1 MKMSTD
7 LGKDSIPSLVLR
19 LAIPSMIAQFVNVL
33 YSIIDRIYIGH
44 IPEIGD
50 LALAGVGVCGPIVTF
65 LSSFGTLVGLGG
77 SVIMGIH
84 LGERNG
90 EKARQVLAN
99 AFLMLCCFSL
109 ALTVIF
115 LFSKEKLLMWF
126 GASSITFP
134 YADTYMTIYTAGTF
148 FALMAVGLNYFIN
161 CQGFPVAGMATVL
174 IGAVSNI
181 LLDPLFI
188 FVFKMD
194 VAGAAIA
201 TVISQFASC
210 AFAIC
215 FLLSKKVHIKI
226 VFGQYSRKV
235 MARILFLGFS
245 PFMILATDSI
255 ILILMNS
262 VLQKYGGP
270 ERGDML
276 ITCATIAQSYLLM
289 ITAPML
295 GISGGTQAI
304 LSYNYGAQRT
314 DRIKAAEK
322 CILKLMCVFTTVMF
336 LLSRLIPELFV
347 RMFTSDGEYFT
358 FSIWAIHTV
367 TLMIIPLGFQYVFV
381 DGLTAMAKTKTALC
395 LSVFR
400 KSLYAASTV
409 VLPMFFSAQS
419 AFYAEPLADIVGS
432 VLSTTVFLLVINKHL
447 QNREQTIIS

>member
-1 MKMSTD
+1 MRVSTD
-7 LGKDSIPSLVLR
+7 LGRDSIPSLVLR

-44 IPEIGD
+44 IPEIGN

-65 LSSFGTLVGLGG
+65 LSSFGTLIGLGG

-84 LGERNG
+84 LGERNR

-99 AFLMLCCFSL
+99 AFFLLCCISI

-115 LFSKEKLLMWF
+115 LFSKEQLLMWF
-126 GASSITFP
+126 GASPITFP
-134 YADTYMTIYTAGTF
+134 YANTYMTIYTAGTF
-148 FALMAVGLNYFIN
+148 FALMAVGLNYYIN

-181 LLDPLFI
+181 ILDPVFI

-194 VAGAAIA
+194 VAGAAVA

-210 AFAIC
+210 AFALW
-215 FLLSKKVHIKI
+215 FLLGKKVHIPI
-226 VFGQYSRKV
+226 SFGNYSLKV
-235 MARILFLGFS
+235 MGRILCLGFS
-245 PFMILATDSI
+245 PFMILATDSL

-262 VLQKYGGP
+262 ALQTYGGP
-270 ERGDML
+270 EQGDML

-304 LSYNYGAQRT
+304 LSFNYGAHRA
-314 DRIKAAEK
+314 DRIRQAETF
-322 CILKLMCVFTTVMF
+322 ILKLMCLFTSAMF
-336 LLSRLIPELFV
+336 LLSWLVPGFFV
-347 RMFTSDGEYFT
+347 GLFTSDGET
-358 FSIWAIHTV
+358 ARFSIRAIHIV
-367 TLMIIPLGFQYVFV
+367 TLMIVPLGFQYVFV
-381 DGLTAMAKTKTALC
+381 DGLTAMAKTKEALM

-400 KSLYAASTV
+400 KGLYAAGCV
-409 VLPMFFSAQS
+409 VLPMLFTAEA
-419 AFYAEPLADIVGS
+419 AFYTEPLADIVS
-432 VLSTTVFLLVINKHL
+432 ATVTATVYLLVINKHL
-447 QNREQTIIS
+447 QFSK

>member
-1 MKMSTD
+1 MSVSTD
-7 LGKDSIPSLVLR
+7 LGRDSIPSLVLR

-44 IPEIGD
+44 IPEIGN

-65 LSSFGTLVGLGG
+65 LSSFGTLIGLGG

-84 LGERNG
+84 LGEQNR

-99 AFLMLCCFSL
+99 AFFLLCCISI

-115 LFSKEKLLMWF
+115 LFSKEQLLMWF
-126 GASSITFP
+126 GASPITFP
-134 YADTYMTIYTAGTF
+134 YANTYMTIYTAGTF
-148 FALMAVGLNYFIN
+148 FALMAVGLNYYIN

-181 LLDPLFI
+181 ILDPVFI

-194 VAGAAIA
+194 VAGAAVA

-210 AFAIC
+210 AFALW
-215 FLLSKKVHIKI
+215 FLLGKKVHIPI
-226 VFGQYSRKV
+226 SFGNYSPKV
-235 MARILFLGFS
+235 MGRILCLGFS
-245 PFMILATDSI
+245 PFMILATDSL

-262 VLQKYGGP
+262 ALQTYGGP
-270 ERGDML
+270 EQGDML

-304 LSYNYGAQRT
+304 LNFNYGAHRA
-314 DRIKAAEK
+314 DRIRQAEK
-322 CILKLMCVFTTVMF
+322 FILKLMCLFTSAMF
-336 LLSRLIPELFV
+336 LLSWLVPDFFV
-347 RMFTSDGEYFT
+347 GLFTSDGET
-358 FSIWAIHTV
+358 ARFSIRAIHIV
-367 TLMIIPLGFQYVFV
+367 TLMIVPLGFQYVFV
-381 DGLTAMAKTKTALC
+381 DGLTAMAKTKEALM

-400 KSLYAASTV
+400 KGLYAAGCV
-409 VLPMFFSAQS
+409 VLPMLFTAEA
-419 AFYAEPLADIVGS
+419 AFYTEPLADIVS
-432 VLSTTVFLLVINKHL
+432 ATVTTTVYLLVINKHL
-447 QNREQTIIS
+447 QFSK

>member
-84 LGERNG
+84 LGERNR

-270 ERGDML
+270 EQGDML

-322 CILKLMCVFTTVMF
+322 CILKLMCVFTTVVCVYNRHVSAF
-336 LLSRLIPELFV
+336 PTDPGAFRPDVHFRWGIF
-347 RMFTSDGEYFT
+347 
-358 FSIWAIHTV
+358 
-367 TLMIIPLGFQYVFV
+367 YVFHLGHPHRYP
-381 DGLTAMAKTKTALC
+381 DDHSSG
-395 LSVFR
+395 LSVCIR
-400 KSLYAASTV
+400 GRSDCHGKNKDGALPV
-409 VLPMFFSAQS
+409 GVPQVL
-419 AFYAEPLADIVGS
+419 AEPLADIVDS

-447 QNREQTIIS
+447 QSREQTIIS

>member
-1 MKMSTD
+1 MRVSTD
-7 LGKDSIPSLVLR
+7 LGRDSIPSLVLR

-44 IPEIGD
+44 IPEIGN

-65 LSSFGTLVGLGG
+65 LSSFGTLIGLGG

-84 LGERNG
+84 LGERNR

-99 AFLMLCCFSL
+99 AFFLLCCISI

-115 LFSKEKLLMWF
+115 LFSKEQLLMWF
-126 GASSITFP
+126 GASPITFP
-134 YADTYMTIYTAGTF
+134 YANTYMTIYTAGTF
-148 FALMAVGLNYFIN
+148 FALMAVGLNYYIN

-181 LLDPLFI
+181 ILDPVFI

-194 VAGAAIA
+194 VAGAAVA

-210 AFAIC
+210 AFALW
-215 FLLSKKVHIKI
+215 FLLGKKVHIPI
-226 VFGQYSRKV
+226 SFGNYSPKV
-235 MARILFLGFS
+235 MGRILCLGFS
-245 PFMILATDSI
+245 PFMILATDSL

-262 VLQKYGGP
+262 ALQTYGGP
-270 ERGDML
+270 EQGDML

-304 LSYNYGAQRT
+304 LSFNYGAHRA
-314 DRIKAAEK
+314 DRIRQAEK
-322 CILKLMCVFTTVMF
+322 FILKLMCLFTSAMF
-336 LLSRLIPELFV
+336 LLSWLVPGFFV
-347 RMFTSDGEYFT
+347 GLFTSDGET
-358 FSIWAIHTV
+358 ARFSIRAIHIV
-367 TLMIIPLGFQYVFV
+367 TLMIVPLGFQYVFV
-381 DGLTAMAKTKTALC
+381 DGLTAMAKTKEALM

-400 KSLYAASTV
+400 KGLYAAGCV
-409 VLPMFFSAQS
+409 VLPMLFTAEA
-419 AFYAEPLADIVGS
+419 AFYTEPLADIVS
-432 VLSTTVFLLVINKHL
+432 ATVTATVYLLVINKHL
-447 QNREQTIIS
+447 QFSK

>member
-1 MKMSTD
+1 MRVSTD
-7 LGKDSIPSLVLR
+7 LGRDSIPSLVLR

-44 IPEIGD
+44 IPEIGN

-65 LSSFGTLVGLGG
+65 LSSFGTLIGLGG

-84 LGERNG
+84 LGERNR

-99 AFLMLCCFSL
+99 AFFLLCCISI

-115 LFSKEKLLMWF
+115 LFSKEQLLMWF
-126 GASSITFP
+126 GASPITFP
-134 YADTYMTIYTAGTF
+134 YANTYMTIYTAGTF
-148 FALMAVGLNYFIN
+148 FALMAVGLNYYIN

-181 LLDPLFI
+181 ILDPVFI

-194 VAGAAIA
+194 VAGAAVA

-210 AFAIC
+210 AFALW
-215 FLLSKKVHIKI
+215 FLLGKKVHIPI
-226 VFGQYSRKV
+226 SFGNYSLKV
-235 MARILFLGFS
+235 MGRILCLGFS
-245 PFMILATDSI
+245 PFMILATDSL

-262 VLQKYGGP
+262 ALQTYGGP
-270 ERGDML
+270 EQGDML

-304 LSYNYGAQRT
+304 LSFNYGAHRA
-314 DRIKAAEK
+314 DRIRQAETF
-322 CILKLMCVFTTVMF
+322 ILKLMCLFTSAMF
-336 LLSRLIPELFV
+336 LLSWLVPGFFV
-347 RMFTSDGEYFT
+347 GLFTSDGET
-358 FSIWAIHTV
+358 ARFSIRAIHIV
-367 TLMIIPLGFQYVFV
+367 TLMIVPLGFQYVFV
-381 DGLTAMAKTKTALC
+381 DGLTAMAKTKEALM

-400 KSLYAASTV
+400 KGLYAAGCV
-409 VLPMFFSAQS
+409 VLPMLFTAEA
-419 AFYAEPLADIVGS
+419 AFYTEPLADIVS
-432 VLSTTVFLLVINKHL
+432 ATVTTTVYLLVINKHL
-447 QNREQTIIS
+447 QFSK

>member
-1 MKMSTD
+1 MRVSTD
-7 LGKDSIPSLVLR
+7 LGRDSIPSLVLR

-44 IPEIGD
+44 IPEIGN

-65 LSSFGTLVGLGG
+65 LSSFGTLIGLGG

-84 LGERNG
+84 LGERNR

-99 AFLMLCCFSL
+99 AFFLLCCISI

-115 LFSKEKLLMWF
+115 LFSKEQLLMWF
-126 GASSITFP
+126 GASPITFP
-134 YADTYMTIYTAGTF
+134 YANTYMTIYTAGTF
-148 FALMAVGLNYFIN
+148 FALMAVGLNYYIN

-181 LLDPLFI
+181 ILDPVFI

-194 VAGAAIA
+194 VAGAAVA

-210 AFAIC
+210 AFALW
-215 FLLSKKVHIKI
+215 FLLGKKVHIPI
-226 VFGQYSRKV
+226 SFGNYSPKV
-235 MARILFLGFS
+235 MGRILCLGFS
-245 PFMILATDSI
+245 PFMILATDSL

-262 VLQKYGGP
+262 ALQTYGGP
-270 ERGDML
+270 EQGDML

-304 LSYNYGAQRT
+304 LSFNYGAHRA
-314 DRIKAAEK
+314 DRIRQAETF
-322 CILKLMCVFTTVMF
+322 ILKLMCLFTSAMF
-336 LLSRLIPELFV
+336 LLSWLVPGFFV
-347 RMFTSDGEYFT
+347 GLFTSDGET
-358 FSIWAIHTV
+358 ARFSIRAIHIV
-367 TLMIIPLGFQYVFV
+367 TLMIVPLGFQYVFV
-381 DGLTAMAKTKTALC
+381 DGLTAMAKTKEALM

-400 KSLYAASTV
+400 KGLYAAGCV
-409 VLPMFFSAQS
+409 VLPMLFTAEA
-419 AFYAEPLADIVGS
+419 AFYTEPLADIVS
-432 VLSTTVFLLVINKHL
+432 ATVTTTVYLLVINKHL
-447 QNREQTIIS
+447 QFSK

>member
-1 MKMSTD
+1 MRRMID
-7 LGKDSIPSLVLR
+7 LGSGPVLKVVLR
-19 LAIPSMIAQFVNVL
+19 LSIPTMLAQLVNVL
-33 YSIIDRIYIGH
+33 YSIVDRMYIGAGV
-44 IPEIGD
+44 GD

-65 LSSFGTLVGLGG
+65 MASFGTLVGMGG
-77 SVIMGIH
+77 SPNVAMRMGEGKDDEARHI
-84 LGERNG
+84 LWNG
-90 EKARQVLAN
+90 FV
-99 AFLMLCCFSL
+99 MLL
-109 ALTVIF
+109 ALSVVLTAVF
-115 LFSKEKLLMWF
+115 LLGKTQLLMWF
-126 GASSITFP
+126 GASSDTFA
-134 YADTYMTIYTAGTF
+134 YADTYLTIYTAGTF

-181 LLDPLFI
+181 ILDPLFI

-304 LSYNYGAQRT
+304 LSYNYGAKRT

-400 KSLYAASTV
+400 KSLYAAGTV

>member
-84 LGERNG
+84 LGERNR

-255 ILILMNS
+255 IL
-262 VLQKYGGP
+262 
-270 ERGDML
+270 
-276 ITCATIAQSYLLM
+276 YLLM

-400 KSLYAASTV
+400 KSLYAAGTV

>member
-1 MKMSTD
+1 MRVSTD
-7 LGKDSIPSLVLR
+7 LGRDSIPSLVLR

-44 IPEIGD
+44 IPEIGN

-65 LSSFGTLVGLGG
+65 LSSFGTLIGLGG

-84 LGERNG
+84 LGERNR

-99 AFLMLCCFSL
+99 AFFLLCCISI

-115 LFSKEKLLMWF
+115 LFSKEQLLMWF
-126 GASSITFP
+126 GASPITFP
-134 YADTYMTIYTAGTF
+134 YANTYMTIYTAGTF
-148 FALMAVGLNYFIN
+148 FALMAVGLNYYIN

-181 LLDPLFI
+181 ILDPVFI

-194 VAGAAIA
+194 VAGAAVA

-210 AFAIC
+210 AFALW
-215 FLLSKKVHIKI
+215 FLLGKKVHIPI
-226 VFGQYSRKV
+226 SFGNYSPKV
-235 MARILFLGFS
+235 MGRILCLGFS
-245 PFMILATDSI
+245 PFMILATDSL

-262 VLQKYGGP
+262 ALQTYGGP
-270 ERGDML
+270 EQGDML

-304 LSYNYGAQRT
+304 LSFNYGAHRA
-314 DRIKAAEK
+314 DRIRQAEK
-322 CILKLMCVFTTVMF
+322 FILKLMCLFTSAMF
-336 LLSRLIPELFV
+336 LLSWLVPDFFV
-347 RMFTSDGEYFT
+347 GLFTSDGEAFR
-358 FSIWAIHTV
+358 FSIRAIHIV

-381 DGLTAMAKTKTALC
+381 DGLTAMAKTKEALM

-400 KSLYAASTV
+400 KGLYAAGCV
-409 VLPMFFSAQS
+409 VLPMLFTAEA
-419 AFYAEPLADIVGS
+419 AFYTEPLADIVS
-432 VLSTTVFLLVINKHL
+432 ATVTTTVYLLVINKHL
-447 QNREQTIIS
+447 QFSK